1 MIGKRGWPVVN
12 VMVRTQSTGELFC
25 YAVVLENVHS
35 WSHHRVLM
43 LTMLPVHEVSMR
55 SQDMLEQ
62 GKDCQ
67 TYCYIY
73 SVALVCHDI
82 GSSQQACANAL
93 MLKRRQD

>member
-1 MIGKRGWPVVN
+1 M
-12 VMVRTQSTGELFC
+12 QSTGELFR

-43 LTMLPVHEVSMR
+43 LKMLPVNEVSMR

-62 GKDCQ
+62 GENRQ

-73 SVALVCHDI
+73 SVALVCHNI